1 MKTFVYKST
10 KRADTYVYLAERD
23 AFGVLPA
30 PLAERLGPLV
40 FVLEVDLTPERKLA
54 RTDPA
59 VVRANL
65 AAHGFHVQAPPLT
78 ELPGDAAW

>member
-10 KRADTYVYLAERD
+10 KRADTYVYLRERD
-23 AFGVLPA
+23 AFGLLPP
-30 PLAERLGPLV
+30 PLAERLGALV
-40 FVLEVDLTPERKLA
+40 FVLEVELTPERKLA

-65 AAHGFHVQAPPLT
+65 VAHGFHVQAPPLDNMA
-78 ELPGDAAW
+78 GDAAW